1 MPKEFSRTQRVGDY
15 LRRELAGFIQTQMRD
30 PRVGM
35 VMVNEVEVSRDLAH
49 AKVFVTV
56 LGKDTEE
63 EAREVLTVLNDA
75 AGFLRSRLAQDS
87 SLRTTPRLHFVFD
100 SSVLRGQKLSNL
112 IDQAVAQDHHPL
124 VPPTHHSQDT
134 SNRDDPEDG
143 GSQGG

>member
-63 EAREVLTVLNDA
+63 EAREVRTVLNDA
-75 AGFLRSRLAQDS
+75 AGFLRSRVAQDS

-112 IDQAVAQDHHPL
+112 IDQAVAQNHHPV
-124 VPPTHHSQDT
+124 VPPTHHTQDT
-134 SNRDDPEDG
+134 SNREDPEDG

>member
-124 VPPTHHSQDT
+124 VPPTHHSQDP
-134 SNRDDPEDG
+134 SDREDPEDG